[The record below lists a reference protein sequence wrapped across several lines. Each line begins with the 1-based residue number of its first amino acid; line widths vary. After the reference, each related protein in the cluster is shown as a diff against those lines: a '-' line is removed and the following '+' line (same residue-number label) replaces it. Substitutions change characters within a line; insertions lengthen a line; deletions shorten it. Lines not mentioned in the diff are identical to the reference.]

1 MAVLTRENL
10 NIPVLPAETVEVAE
24 WGGEVVV
31 RALTLSERDGLGS
44 IEPNTFRRHIL
55 ARCVTGAEK
64 ERLLSEDEWDAEGAR
79 NPKLVERLA
88 EKVLR
93 LSGMLAD
100 SPNVDGATESADSS
114 AFSPALS
121 DVPSAS

>member
-1 MAVLTRENL
+1 MAVLTREHL

-44 IEPNTFRRHIL
+44 IEPNTFR
-55 ARCVTGAEK
+55 
-64 ERLLSEDEWDAEGAR
+64 RLLSEDEWDAEGAR